1 MAGLCWF
8 SRLVSRYTVGTISE
22 MELQSYTP
30 NLDLL
35 RAGDNQ
41 AWADLYDSLAG
52 DLRAFIFRLGAR
64 DPDDVL
70 GEVMV
75 QLVRD
80 ISKYHGDPQ
89 GLRPWTYQIARH
101 RVIDASRKK
110 SRRPAETTLLEDVS
124 EPHSAAVLDA
134 VDFSNLAAAFSQLT
148 IDQREVLWLRYLAD
162 FSVSETATIT
172 GKTPEAVTA
181 MSHRALTRLRGLLSS
196 M

>member
-1 MAGLCWF
+1 MP
-8 SRLVSRYTVGTISE
+8 
-22 MELQSYTP
+22 LQSKTP

-52 DLRAFIFRLGAR
+52 DLRAFILRLGAR
-64 DPDDVL
+64 DADDVL

-80 ISKYHGDPQ
+80 ISKYHGDSQ

-101 RVIDASRKK
+101 RVIDAGRKK
-110 SRRPAETTLLEDVS
+110 SRRPVETALLEDMS
-124 EPHSAAVLDA
+124 ETYSSASLDA
-134 VDFSNLAAAFSQLT
+134 VDVSNLAAVFSQLT
-148 IDQREVLWLRYLAD
+148 TEQREVLWLRYVAD
-162 FSVSETATIT
+162 MSVAETASVTQ
-172 GKTPEAVTA
+172 KTPEAVTA
-181 MSHRALTRLRGLLSS
+181 MSHRALVRLRGLLSS

>member
-1 MAGLCWF
+1 
-8 SRLVSRYTVGTISE
+8 
-22 MELQSYTP
+22 MELQSFTP

-35 RAGDNQ
+35 RVGDNQ
-41 AWADLYDSLAG
+41 AWTDLYDSLAS
-52 DLRAFIFRLGAR
+52 DLRAFILRLGAR
-64 DPDDVL
+64 DADDVL

-80 ISKYHGDPQ
+80 ISKYHGDPH

-101 RVIDASRKK
+101 RVIDAGRKK
-110 SRRPAETTLLEDVS
+110 SRRPSETALLEDVS
-124 EPHSAAVLDA
+124 EPLSTAALDA
-134 VDFSNLAAAFSQLT
+134 VDVSNLSAVFSELT
-148 IDQREVLWLRYLAD
+148 TEQREVLWLRYVAD
-162 FSVSETATIT
+162 FSVSETSSIT

>member
-1 MAGLCWF
+1 M
-8 SRLVSRYTVGTISE
+8 E
-22 MELQSYTP
+22 MQSHTP
-30 NLDLL
+30 DLDLL

-41 AWADLYDSLAG
+41 AWANLYDSLAG
-52 DLRAFIFRLGAR
+52 DLRAFILRLGAR
-64 DPDDVL
+64 DADDVL

-80 ISKYHGDPQ
+80 ISKYHGDPL

-110 SRRPAETTLLEDVS
+110 LRRPAETVLLEEMS
-124 EPHSAAVLDA
+124 ELQSVAALDA
-134 VDFSNLAAAFSQLT
+134 VDVSNLAAVFSQLT
-148 IDQREVLWLRYLAD
+148 TEQREVLWLRYVAD

-172 GKTPEAVTA
+172 DKTPEAVTA